1 MCGIAGIYS
10 LQETVAPRIIQK
22 MMNTLGHRG
31 KDDEGYLALDFEEDQ
46 PYPLTGG
53 RSKTEGPSIE
63 EFTRPAHLLLGHCRL
78 SIIDLSSAGHQPMSN
93 EDGSLWI
100 VYNGEIYNY
109 LEVREELKTLRHSFR
124 SGTDTE
130 VILHAYEEWGTDC
143 LTHFNG
149 MWVFAIVD
157 LREKRFFCSRDRAGV
172 KPFYY
177 IFDGAQF
184 CFASEIKAFLQ
195 IGNFSIEPNEQ
206 IIADYL
212 FSGLLDHTHETFFK
226 NIYQLRPGEYLL
238 FEDKKLTIRSY
249 WDIETNEIHFSRDDD
264 YAERFYELLKDSI
277 RLRLRTDVPIG
288 SCLSGGLDSSSIVCL
303 ANRLMFNGQNIDP
316 KLVGERQKTFS
327 SCFENPA
334 YDERKFIEI
343 VIRRTGVEKN
353 YVFPNP
359 EDLFTDLKRLIW
371 HQDEP
376 FGSTSIYAQW
386 RVMGL
391 AKERGVIVLLDGQG
405 GDELLAGYPPSFYF
419 LFSQSLKRAEIWH
432 LIKEIYRFRKNHQH
446 LPNQFAIK
454 ILAAILPTWIKPL
467 AHKWLKGSTEWAE
480 EGFQEKYFRRFPRP
494 VKFDND
500 LNNYLYQIFRYTTLP
515 GLLHY
520 EDRNSMAFSIETRL
534 PFLDYRLV
542 EYLFSLPLDQ
552 KITGGMTKVVLRKA
566 MKGILPEEVRNRG
579 DKMGFVTPED
589 IWFRTILKNQ
599 IHEIIRSKSFAERG
613 YFDVNKVKKAFD
625 EHCKGKVNISS
636 TIWRWVNLELWL
648 RTFFDGRRWK
658 EKVEGDHDIR

>member
-1 MCGIAGIYS
+1 MCGITGIYCANHERVNLRDLES
-10 LQETVAPRIIQK
+10 MTDILQ
-22 MMNTLGHRG
+22 HRG
-31 KDDEGYLALDFEEDQ
+31 PNDKGFLLA
-46 PYPLTGG
+46 
-53 RSKTEGPSIE
+53 KTMTAKVLQSPKIGLLKSFLEKN
-63 EFTRPAHLLLGHCRL
+63 RPDLGMGHQRL
-78 SIIDLSSAGHQPMSN
+78 SIIDLSDAGHQPMCN
-93 EDGSLWI
+93 EDESIWI

-109 LEVREELKTLRHSFR
+109 LEIRRELEPLGHHFKSQ
-124 SGTDTE
+124 TDTE
-130 VILHAYEEWGTDC
+130 VIIHAYEEWGTDC
-143 LTHFNG
+143 LNHFNG
-149 MWVFAIVD
+149 MWAFAILD
-157 LREKRFFCSRDRAGV
+157 LKKKRFFCSRDRAGV

-184 CFASEIKAFLQ
+184 CFASEVKAFLQ

-206 IIADYL
+206 IVADYL

-303 ANRLMFNGQNIDP
+303 ANQLMFNGQNIDP

-359 EDLFTDLKRLIW
+359 EDLFTDLNRLIW

-405 GDELLAGYPPSFYF
+405 GDELLAGYLPSFYF
-419 LFSQSLKRAEIWH
+419 LFSQLLKRAEIWH
-432 LIKEIYRFRKNHQH
+432 LIKEIYRFRKNQQH

-467 AHKWLKGSTEWAE
+467 AHKWLRGSTEWAE

-520 EDRNSMAFSIETRL
+520 EDRNSMAYSIETRL

-542 EYLFSLPLDQ
+542 EFVFGLPLDQ

-566 MKGILPEEVRNRG
+566 MKDILPEEVRNRR

-589 IWFRTILKNQ
+589 IWFRTIMKNQ
-599 IHEIIRSKSFAERG
+599 IQGIISSKSFAERG

-648 RTFFDGRRWK
+648 RTFFDGKRWT